1 MKLTTALA
9 LLAPA
14 LPIVHSACSLPSTY
28 KWSSSG
34 ALAQPKNGWASLKDF
49 TYVPYNGQHLVYG
62 SYYGSTA
69 YGSMNFGL
77 FSNWSD
83 MGSASQ
89 NAMSFATVAPT
100 LFFFRPKNI
109 WILAY
114 QWGPTAFSYRTST
127 NPVDANNWSQAYPL
141 FSGTIANSDTGPIDQ
156 TLIAD
161 NTNMYL
167 FFAGDNGRIYR
178 SSMPLDQ
185 FPGNFGTSTTII
197 FDGAKSDF
205 FEAVQVYTVEG
216 QSSPLYLMIIES
228 MGSGGR
234 YFRSYTA
241 TRLDGSW
248 TAQATSE
255 SNPFAGKA
263 NAPSATWTSDISHG
277 DLVRSKNDETFPVDP
292 CKLQLLYQGKQGT
305 NSDYNKLPYR
315 PGLLSLDNPVGTPSN
330 PNPAPTTTTRVTPP
344 ATTTPAAGGGN
355 GSGATA
361 PKYGQCGGQGW
372 TGPTKCESGS
382 ECKKGNDWYSQCL

>member
-1 MKLTTALA
+1 MKLAAAIA

-14 LPIVHSACSLPSTY
+14 VPLVHGACSLPSTY

-62 SYYGSTA
+62 SYFGTTA

-77 FSNWSD
+77 FSDWSK
-83 MGSASQ
+83 MSTVTQ
-89 NAMSFATVAPT
+89 NQMNFATVAPT

-114 QWGPTAFSYRTST
+114 QWGATAFSYRTST
-127 NPVDANNWSQAYPL
+127 NPVDANAWSAAYPL
-141 FSGTIANSDTGPIDQ
+141 FSGSIANSDTGPIDQ

-161 NTNMYL
+161 ATNMYL

-178 SSMPLDQ
+178 SSMPIGN
-185 FPGNFGTSTTII
+185 FPGNFGTATTII
-197 FDGAKSDF
+197 FDGAKADF
-205 FEAVQVYTVEG
+205 FEAVQVYTLDG

-228 MGSGGR
+228 MGSRGR

-241 TRLDGSW
+241 TRLDEAW
-248 TAQATSE
+248 IPQATSE
-255 SNPFAGKA
+255 SNPFAGKS
-263 NAPSATWTSDISHG
+263 NAPGASWTEDISHG
-277 DLVRSKNDETFPVDP
+277 DLVRSRNDETFPVDP

-305 NSDYNKLPYR
+305 SSEYNKLPYR
-315 PGLLSLDNPVGTPSN
+315 PGLLTLENPVGTPSN
-330 PNPAPTTTTRVTPP
+330 PGAGPPTTTKAPVVTTTAP
-344 ATTTPAAGGGN
+344 AT
-355 GSGATA
+355 GSGGATA
-361 PKYGQCGGQGW
+361 KRYEQCGGQGW
-372 TGPTKCESGS
+372 SGATKCESGT
-382 ECKKGNDWYSQCL
+382 ECKVSNQWYSQCL

>member
-1 MKLTTALA
+1 MKLTTATA
-9 LLAPA
+9 LLATA
-14 LPIVHSACSLPSTY
+14 LPVVHSACSLPTTY
-28 KWSSSG
+28 KWSSTG
-34 ALAQPKNGWASLKDF
+34 ALAQPKSGWASLKDF

-77 FSNWSD
+77 FSNWTQ
-83 MGSASQ
+83 MASASQ
-89 NAMSFATVAPT
+89 NQMNFATVAPT

-114 QWGPTAFSYRTST
+114 QWGATAFSYRTST
-127 NPVDANNWSQAYPL
+127 NPVDANSWSQAYPL

-161 NTNMYL
+161 STHMYM

-178 SSMPLDQ
+178 NSMPLAQ

-197 FDGAKSDF
+197 FDGAKNDF
-205 FEAVQVYTVEG
+205 FEAVEVYTVEG
-216 QSSPLYLMIIES
+216 SNTSPLYLMIIES
-228 MGSGGR
+228 IGSGGR

-248 TAQATSE
+248 TPQATSE

-263 NAPSATWTSDISHG
+263 NAPSATWTGDISHG
-277 DLVRSKNDETFPVDP
+277 DLVRSRNDETKPIDP
-292 CKLQLLYQGKQGT
+292 CKLQLLYQGKQG
-305 NSDYNKLPYR
+305 SHAEYNKIPYR
-315 PGLLSLDNPVGTPSN
+315 PGLLTLENPVGTPSN
-330 PNPAPTTTTRVTPP
+330 PNPTPGTTTAVQQPP
-344 ATTTPAAGGGN
+344 ATTAPAPGG
-355 GSGATA
+355 GATA
-361 PKYGQCGGQGW
+361 PKWGQCGGQGW
-372 TGPTKCESGS
+372 NGPTKCEAGS
-382 ECKKGNDWYSQCL
+382 ECKVSNQWYSQCL